1 MKEIFQGMVDVPLD
15 RKDID
20 ALSSNVRVSILKTID
35 CRAATVSELAKELG
49 FAKSTVHEHLIIL
62 ADNGF
67 VTADDSRK
75 WRTYT
80 LTQKS
85 YRILHPE
92 NGHRIMLLLGTSLF
106 TLVTGVYFIFSFVRG
121 YTLQGEGVIHDPI
134 IFILGEL
141 LLILTIVL
149 WYFILKS
156 RSCKKPLF

>member
-1 MKEIFQGMVDVPLD
+1 MTDIPLD

-20 ALSSNVRVSILKTID
+20 ALSSDVRVAILKAID
-35 CRAATVSELAKELG
+35 CHSGTISELAKELG
-49 FAKSTVHEHLIIL
+49 LAKSTVHEHLTIL

-67 VTADDSRK
+67 VNADDSRK

-92 NGHRIMLLLGTSLF
+92 NGYRIFLLLGTSLF
-106 TLVTGVYFIFSFVRG
+106 TLVTGTYFISSFVKG
-121 YTLQGEGVIHDPI
+121 YIIQGNGIIHDQI
-134 IFILGEL
+134 TFILGEL
-141 LLILTIVL
+141 LLILTIVF
-149 WYFILKS
+149 WFFILKL